1 MIVDSVLTILL
12 SVMATAF
19 ASITSISVK
28 NKADNK
34 MTSDDMKAAQEAI
47 QIVRKKLQ
55 DGKIDVISLMT
66 DNVSE
71 LKGYYVISKNQA
83 TRVFSSTL
91 VVCFLGFIIFIVGFI
106 AAAITDQ
113 TLAIY
118 TTIAGCVVE
127 VIAGL
132 FFWLYKNAAE
142 QLSLYHERLGR
153 TEKYLTAIQLVEKMS
168 SEKKDE
174 TYRYIIETILA
185 TNNLDI
191 PPDKSSQK

>member
-1 MIVDSVLTILL
+1 
-12 SVMATAF
+12 MATAF

-34 MTSDDMKAAQEAI
+34 MTTDDMKAAQEAI

>member
-34 MTSDDMKAAQEAI
+34 MTTDDMKAAQEAI